1 MANGRKDG
9 IARAVAV
16 AVAVA
21 KETMLEEGQ
30 APRVPNRHRRDRGPS
45 HGTVVVVAA
54 GILITVREAAV
65 VVLSSSRHRHLRRMW
80 SFMVP
85 HNFL

>member
-9 IARAVAV
+9 IARAV

-30 APRVPNRHRRDRGPS
+30 APRVPNRLRRDRGPS
-45 HGTVVVVAA
+45 HGTVAA

-85 HNFL
+85 HNIL

>member
-9 IARAVAV
+9 IAR

-30 APRVPNRHRRDRGPS
+30 APRVPNRQRRDRGPS
-45 HGTVVVVAA
+45 HGTVVVVVVVA
-54 GILITVREAAV
+54 GTLITVREAAV

>member
-9 IARAVAV
+9 IARAVA
-16 AVAVA
+16 AA
-21 KETMLEEGQ
+21 KETMLGEGQ

-54 GILITVREAAV
+54 AAGIIITVREAAV
-65 VVLSSSRHRHLRRMW
+65 VVLSSSRHRYRRRMW

-85 HNFL
+85 HDIL